1 LTTPKVKIPLWISHL
16 LISKY
21 SLWLGG
27 FIAGLALFIEEQR
40 RRGELAMY
48 VLPKALESLYKIM
61 RGKGLLPGSRITQKS
76 GYGES
81 ILAAVGMAMVM
92 VKLAYTVLDSSTK
105 RIDRAHIS

>member
-1 LTTPKVKIPLWISHL
+1 MEL

-27 FIAGLALFIEEQR
+27 FLAGLSLFVEEQR

-48 VLPKALESLYKIM
+48 VLPKGLESLYKIL
-61 RGKGLLPGSRITQKS
+61 RGKGLLPGSRATQRS

-81 ILAAVGMAMVM
+81 LLAAIGMAMVM
-92 VKLAYTVLDSSTK
+92 VK
-105 RIDRAHIS
+105 